1 MPSLHVPR
9 IRRHVLAV
17 ASIVMLLLAPGIAPA
32 QQSER
37 FGPYEVHYNTLN
49 TNMLTPEIAQAYGI
63 QRAVTRAL
71 LNVTVIQR
79 DGNRPVP
86 ATVTASATNLTGQQ
100 RTIELRQVRDQDAIY
115 QLGTFRVRNEEIL
128 TFRVEVQPEG
138 RVGPPFTFSFRQQF
152 YTD

>member
-9 IRRHVLAV
+9 IRPVFPPLA
-17 ASIVMLLLAPGIAPA
+17 AALMLLASGLVPA
-32 QQSER
+32 QQAER

-49 TNMLTPEIAQAYGI
+49 TNLLTPEIARVYGI
-63 QRAVTRAL
+63 QRAGTRAL
-71 LNVTVIQR
+71 LNITVLHR

-86 ATVTASATNLTGQQ
+86 AEVTVSATNLTSQR
-100 RTIELRQVRDQDAIY
+100 RTIDMRQVRDQDAIY
-115 QLGTFRVRNEEIL
+115 QLGTFRVRDEETL
-128 TFRVEVQPEG
+128 TFGVEVQPEG